1 MSAPEDIKFYFFHHH
16 HYSEIPPDEDKYES
30 TMVDYPNALYD
41 PVKGHE
47 LYKRHLRTVTLADD
61 LGFDGIAINEHHNM
75 PYSMTPTVSVMA
87 GAIVNALSVIVSGA
101 GAALRKPNAV
111 TGAEVS
117 TSCPPKLVLNRPP
130 SASFK

>member
-47 LYKRHLRTVTLADD
+47 LYKRA
-61 LGFDGIAINEHHNM
+61 
-75 PYSMTPTVSVMA
+75 PTHGHRWPTTSA
-87 GAIVNALSVIVSGA
+87 STAS
-101 GAALRKPNAV
+101 P
-111 TGAEVS
+111 S
-117 TSCPPKLVLNRPP
+117 TSTTTC
-130 SASFK
+130 STA